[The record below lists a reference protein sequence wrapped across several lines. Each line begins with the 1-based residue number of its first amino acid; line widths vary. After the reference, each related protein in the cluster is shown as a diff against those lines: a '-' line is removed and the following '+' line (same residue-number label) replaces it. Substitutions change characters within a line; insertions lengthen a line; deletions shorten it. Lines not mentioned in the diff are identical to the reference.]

1 MEWTVLGTKCDLAD
15 LLASV
20 THIPAAVLRLEQE
33 HTDICIAAR
42 MSWASSRET
51 TRPEDEAYCLMGIF
65 DVNMPI
71 LYGEGRQAFR
81 RLQEGIMK
89 KTVDTSLFV
98 WGSTWLEPAPP
109 DAASSSHD
117 HVDDASY
124 LLAPAPSAFRE
135 CHSVVLTTPRAPHR
149 KNKNAIVRCIDR
161 FNRRLSTSTALTG
174 LPTFNPS
181 SFGVLT
187 RIPVIEICG
196 LVIAL
201 LFCRSGEG
209 HQLGLLL
216 HPCSDFP
223 YPAPGRPLF
232 HTGFIPI
239 SASSLPSRL
248 ITVGKTLDDL
258 QIGGKR
264 VTARWREVYLT
275 YQPPPQMSKH
285 ILMNRS
291 IETCFRIP
299 PLLVEELSS
308 HGWETSLRGF
318 FGDPKW
324 TGNPPASMT
333 LVNTQ
338 WRRCRFV
345 VWLGTCAATPNSH
358 WANVVPLDRTPG
370 NSPITKSPG
379 EHDCSTDHIADWA
392 RKTCAQVI
400 ELADSEQSELLHGKR
415 FIYVTD
421 LGSVGRSA
429 RRA

>member
-1 MEWTVLGTKCDLAD
+1 M
-15 LLASV
+15 
-20 THIPAAVLRLEQE
+20 
-33 HTDICIAAR
+33 
-42 MSWASSRET
+42 
-51 TRPEDEAYCLMGIF
+51 
-65 DVNMPI
+65 
-71 LYGEGRQAFR
+71 
-81 RLQEGIMK
+81 
-89 KTVDTSLFV
+89 
-98 WGSTWLEPAPP
+98 
-109 DAASSSHD
+109 
-117 HVDDASY
+117 
-124 LLAPAPSAFRE
+124 
-135 CHSVVLTTPRAPHR
+135 
-149 KNKNAIVRCIDR
+149 RCIDR
-161 FNRRLSTSTALTG
+161 FNRRQSSKLTG
-174 LPTFNPS
+174 LPTFNSS
-181 SFGVLT
+181 SFGVLA
-187 RIPVIEICG
+187 RIPLIETCG
-196 LVIAL
+196 PAIAL
-201 LFCRSGEG
+201 LFCRSGDG

-248 ITVGKTLDDL
+248 ITLGKTLDDL

-345 VWLGTCAATPNSH
+345 VWLGTCVATPESRH

-400 ELADSEQSELLHGKR
+400 ELADSEQSELLHCKR
-415 FIYVTD
+415 FICRYRVKLSFVRCQLNPRRTLVVHVDVTD
-421 LGSVGRSA
+421 LGGVGRSG